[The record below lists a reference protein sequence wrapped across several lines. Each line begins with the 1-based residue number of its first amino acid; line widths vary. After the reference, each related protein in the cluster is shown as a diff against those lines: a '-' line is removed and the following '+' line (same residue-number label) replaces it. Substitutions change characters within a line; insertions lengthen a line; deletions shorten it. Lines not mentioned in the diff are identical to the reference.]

1 MAVPLKVVK
10 KINEKLKF
18 LYRTSKFLTPELRKM
33 LCNALTKPHLA
44 KFRSIKLLPT
54 KERVQQCINNV

>member
-1 MAVPLKVVK
+1 MQK
-10 KINEKLKF
+10 KRIWF
-18 LYRTSKFLTPELRKM
+18 CLRLDKM
-33 LCNALTKPHLA
+33 QYIYIYIYIYIYLA